1 MLNLIH
7 IPVSPAHSV
16 MKAAVRAFAYG
27 AGRTDLNG
35 PNSALA
41 ARHAT

>member
-1 MLNLIH
+1 MLNLLY
-7 IPVSPAHSV
+7 IPTSPAHSV
-16 MKAAVRAFAYG
+16 MKAAVRTFAYG